1 MAGAFGGADQA
12 AGCGLPLL
20 DLLDQLA
27 RAGVGISEAAGSTNF
42 TCLGNGGG

>member
-27 RAGVGISEAAGSTNF
+27 RAGVSVSEVAGSTNF
-42 TCLGNGGG
+42 MCLGNGGE